1 MPEAPQG
8 LGGRTMLLAADDLS
22 AAQRTVYDTIV
33 KDMVPWAEKAG
44 FTAQL
49 EDGRLVGPFNTVLL
63 SPEMAQAFLALQ
75 AVEGKHTSLPERVR
89 QVVILTV
96 GAAWRCDYERYAH
109 GAVARQT
116 GFGDAAIEAL
126 NAGQASDELRP
137 EERVAQRFTLTL
149 ARDHHVDEALFAE
162 ARTHFADRGIVDM
175 IMLAGCYDL
184 ISMLL
189 NAFNVPVPE

>member
-8 LGGRTMLLAADDLS
+8 LGGRTALLAPDDLS
-22 AAQRTVYDTIV
+22 TAQRTVYDTIA
-33 KDMVPWAEKAG
+33 KDMVPWADKAG
-44 FTAQL
+44 FTARL

-63 SPEMAQAFLALQ
+63 SPEIAQAFLALQ
-75 AVEGKHTSLPERVR
+75 AVEGKHSSLSARVR

-96 GAAWRCDYERYAH
+96 GAVWRCDYERYAH
-109 GAVARQT
+109 GAVARQA

-126 NAGQASDELRP
+126 KAGRASDELSP
-137 EERVAQRFTLTL
+137 QERVAQRFTLTL
-149 ARDHHVDEALFAE
+149 AKDHHVNDALFAE
-162 ARTHFADRGIVDM
+162 ARTHFAERGIVDM

-184 ISMLL
+184 ISSLL